1 MVDGLTVR
9 GRPSKESVL
18 HDVLGLR
25 ERAEHAVRDA
35 DQKLTKRLEIV
46 GHAHRPE
53 SIMPNRR
60 DRRGR
65 CDMAGGARF
74 RLEERNWPVCKVN
87 DPVRSAET
95 GLPRQAAPFWR

>member
-1 MVDGLTVR
+1 MVDGLAVP
-9 GRPSKESVL
+9 GRPAKERVL

-46 GHAHRPE
+46 DHGHRPE

-65 CDMAGGARF
+65 CDMASPSVAGPIVADWGYCVQARTW
-74 RLEERNWPVCKVN
+74 R
-87 DPVRSAET
+87 RSQ
-95 GLPRQAAPFWR
+95 GWSLR